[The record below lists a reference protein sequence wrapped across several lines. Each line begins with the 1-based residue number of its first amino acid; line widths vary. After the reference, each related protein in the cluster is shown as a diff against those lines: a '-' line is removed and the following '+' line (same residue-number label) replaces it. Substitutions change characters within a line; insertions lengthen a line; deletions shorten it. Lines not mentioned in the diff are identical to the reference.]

1 MNILEVMEILPQRYP
16 ILLIDRV
23 LELEEGKR
31 IVALKNVTIGEPYF
45 QGHFPSLPMMPGVY
59 MLEAMAQAGGI
70 LVYKTLKFDISKDML
85 VYAGVDGVRFKRPV
99 FPGDQMIIE
108 VEAVSIKKGLS
119 KLSASITVKN
129 ETAATAQIYVALRSI
144 ESFRNH

>member
-1 MNILEVMEILPQRYP
+1 MNILEVLEVLPQRYP

-31 IVALKNVTIGEPYF
+31 IVAMKNVTIGEPYF
-45 QGHFPSLPMMPGVY
+45 QGHFPTLPMMPGVY

-70 LVYKTLKFDISKDML
+70 LVYQTLKFDRSKEML
-85 VYAGVDGVRFKRPV
+85 VYAGVDGVRFKKPV

-108 VEAVSIKKGLS
+108 VEAAAIRRGLS
-119 KLSASITVKN
+119 KLSGTIAVKN
-129 ETAATAQIYVALRSI
+129 EITATAQIFVALRDI
-144 ESFRNH
+144 ESFRKH

>member
-70 LVYKTLKFDISKDML
+70 LVYKTLKFDMSKDML

>member
-1 MNILEVMEILPQRYP
+1 MNILEVMEVLPQRYP

-31 IVALKNVTIGEPYF
+31 IVAMKNVTIGEPYF
-45 QGHFPSLPMMPGVY
+45 QGHFPTLPIMPGVY

-70 LVYKTLKFDISKDML
+70 LVYQTLKFDRSKEML
-85 VYAGVDGVRFKRPV
+85 VYAGVDGVRFKKPI

-108 VEAVSIKKGLS
+108 VEAVAIRRGLS
-119 KLSASITVKN
+119 KLSGTIAVKN
-129 ETAATAQIYVALRSI
+129 EVTATAQIFVALRDI
-144 ESFRNH
+144 ESFRKH

>member
-1 MNILEVMEILPQRYP
+1 MEILPQRYP

>member
-31 IVALKNVTIGEPYF
+31 IVAMKNVTIGEPYF
-45 QGHFPSLPMMPGVY
+45 QGHFPTLPMMPGVY

-70 LVYKTLKFDISKDML
+70 LVYRTLKFDRSKEML
-85 VYAGVDGVRFKRPV
+85 VYAGVDGVRFKKPI

-108 VEAVSIKKGLS
+108 VEALSIRKGLS
-119 KLSASITVKN
+119 KLSGAITVKS

-144 ESFRNH
+144 DSFRNH

>member
-1 MNILEVMEILPQRYP
+1 MNILEVMKILPQRYP

-45 QGHFPSLPMMPGVY
+45 QGHFPVLPMMPGVY

-70 LVYKTLKFDISKDML
+70 LVYKTIKFDMSKDML

-108 VEAVSIKKGLS
+108 VDAVSIKKGLS
-119 KLSASITVKN
+119 KLSGTITVKN
-129 ETAATAQIYVALRSI
+129 EIAATAQIYVALRSI
-144 ESFRNH
+144 DSFRNH

>member
-45 QGHFPSLPMMPGVY
+45 QG
-59 MLEAMAQAGGI
+59 
-70 LVYKTLKFDISKDML
+70 SK
-85 VYAGVDGVRFKRPV
+85 GPCS
-99 FPGDQMIIE
+99 P
-108 VEAVSIKKGLS
+108 
-119 KLSASITVKN
+119 
-129 ETAATAQIYVALRSI
+129 ETR
-144 ESFRNH
+144 

>member
-1 MNILEVMEILPQRYP
+1 MNILEVMEVLPQRYP

-31 IVALKNVTIGEPYF
+31 IVAMKNVTIGEPYF
-45 QGHFPSLPMMPGVY
+45 QGHFPTLPMMPGVY

-70 LVYKTLKFDISKDML
+70 LVYQTLKFDRSKEML
-85 VYAGVDGVRFKRPV
+85 VYAGVDGVRFKKPI

-108 VEAVSIKKGLS
+108 VEAVAIRRGLS
-119 KLSASITVKN
+119 KLSGTIAVKN
-129 ETAATAQIYVALRSI
+129 EITATAQIFVALRDI
-144 ESFRNH
+144 ESFRKH

>member
-45 QGHFPSLPMMPGVY
+45 QGHFPTLPMMPGVY

-70 LVYKTLKFDISKDML
+70 LVYKTIKFDMSKDML

-108 VEAVSIKKGLS
+108 VEAVSLKKGLS
-119 KLSASITVKN
+119 KLSGAITVKN

-144 ESFRNH
+144 DSFRNH

>member
-45 QGHFPSLPMMPGVY
+45 QGHFPTLPMMPGVY

-70 LVYKTLKFDISKDML
+70 LVYKTIKFGS
-85 VYAGVDGVRFKRPV
+85 P
-99 FPGDQMIIE
+99 
-108 VEAVSIKKGLS
+108 
-119 KLSASITVKN
+119 
-129 ETAATAQIYVALRSI
+129 ETR
-144 ESFRNH
+144 